1 MSNEDLI
8 RKLMDDQMTGRITR
22 RQMVRRLTMMGLSMP
37 VISAIVAACGGSSS
51 SNTPTTSAS
60 TTAATSASTTG
71 GNSTPTT
78 AASTSSSSSPSA
90 TTATSPSAA
99 ATTASTSLNFKGQT
113 LVVTSYGG
121 TWQQFMES
129 DHIPDF
135 EKQTGAKVQ
144 LAIGLAKDWFAKIR
158 AAGKDNPPFDV
169 VVMNE
174 TYCAQLRQEGNFVSL
189 PTDKVPNLQ
198 YVNPKLT
205 MDNNVGVLGLI
216 GPFGIAYRSDKVSD
230 PPKSWLDLAKY
241 GDKTGIYIIGNSAE
255 PQQILLMA
263 KILTGDYHNW
273 QAGFKW
279 IKDNLSKAKQVD
291 FSGTL
296 QTDLQQGEVNVAFID
311 SPDWALLKAK
321 GLPVEFVIP
330 KEGIGGMFE
339 QNMNVTAGSKVKD
352 LGYAFINYWLSEP
365 VQKKWAEKFYWTPAN
380 TKVQISADAAK
391 LIPVTSQ
398 NLDTVPRW
406 DYLWLNS
413 GPRDEMTNLWNREMS
428 GA

>member
-1 MSNEDLI
+1 MTETMS
-8 RKLMDDQMTGRITR
+8 GRMTR
-22 RQMVRRLTMMGLSMP
+22 RELVQRLTMMGLSMP
-37 VISAIVAACGGSSS
+37 VIAGIVAACGGSSS
-51 SNTPTTSAS
+51 SSTAAATSASATTSAS
-60 TTAATSASTTG
+60 TAAATKASSVGSSASATSASSPAATAAATSAS
-71 GNSTPTT
+71 
-78 AASTSSSSSPSA
+78 AATKAP
-90 TTATSPSAA
+90 AA
-99 ATTASTSLNFKGQT
+99 ANFKGQT

-144 LAIGLAKDWFAKIR
+144 LAIGLAKDWFSKIR

-169 VVMNE
+169 IVMNE

-189 PTDKVPNLQ
+189 PMDKVPNLANI
-198 YVNPKLT
+198 NPKLK
-205 MDNNVGVLGLI
+205 MDNDVGVLGLI
-216 GPFGIAYRSDKVSD
+216 GPFGIAYRTDKISD
-230 PPKSWLDLAKY
+230 PPQSWLDLAKY

-255 PQQILLMA
+255 PQHILMMA

-273 QAGFKW
+273 MAGFNW

-296 QTDLQQGEVNVAFID
+296 QTDLEQGEVSVAFID

-339 QNMNVTAGSKVKD
+339 QNMNVAVGSKVKD
-352 LGYAFINYWLSEP
+352 LGYAFIDYWLSEP

-380 TKVQISADAAK
+380 TKVQISGDAAK
-391 LIPVTSQ
+391 LIPVTAQ

-413 GPRDEMTNLWNREMS
+413 GPRDDMTNLWNREMTGS
-428 GA
+428 